1 MGKSQVYFI
10 YYKGGN
16 PMNEKELLVS
26 EVIKIQKSSNF
37 EGDLREILS
46 KYIVF
51 LKNRLPRKDTD
62 DEEIE

>member
-1 MGKSQVYFI
+1 
-10 YYKGGN
+10 
-16 PMNEKELLVS
+16 MNEKELLVS
-26 EVIKIQKSSNF
+26 EVINIQKSSNF

-51 LKNRLPRKDTD
+51 LKNRPPRKDTD